1 MIVKYNQAPLQWHSF
16 NEKQIA
22 DFIDIRSEQNLDQKT
37 VESFGEEWTK
47 FSSFDKDEIE
57 RMGNEYFDLLAATSV
72 NKDSYVLDVGCGTGR
87 WSYYLSPKVKFVE
100 AIDPSDAVFSAVQL
114 TSGKPNIRVTKAG
127 VSSIPFDDATFDFI
141 FSLGVLHHIP
151 DTTGAIKR
159 IFQKL
164 KPGGYFLVYLYYNL
178 DNRGKTYKI
187 IFQLS
192 NMIRKMISK
201 MPKGL
206 KHFLAELIAFII
218 YMPFVF
224 LARFFKILFPKK
236 NFYKKIPLSYYHNK
250 SLTIIRN
257 DALDRFGT
265 PLEKRFSRV
274 EIENMLREAG
284 FTNIVFSEGT
294 PFWHC
299 IAQKPS

>member
-1 MIVKYNQAPLQWHSF
+1 MMLKYNQVPLQWHSF
-16 NEKQIA
+16 NDKQIA
-22 DFIDIRSEQNLDQKT
+22 DFIHIQSEQNLDQKT

-72 NKDSYVLDVGCGTGR
+72 NETSYVLDVGCGTGR
-87 WSYYLSPKVKFVE
+87 WSYYLSPKVKFIE
-100 AIDPSDAVFSAVQL
+100 AIDPSDAVFSAMQL
-114 TSGKPNIRVTKAG
+114 TGGKQNIRVTKAG
-127 VSSIPFDDATFDFI
+127 VNSIPFDDETFDFI

-178 DNRGKTYKI
+178 DNRGKIFKG

-192 NMIRKMISK
+192 NAIRKKISK
-201 MPKGL
+201 MPKGI
-206 KHFLAELIAFII
+206 KHFLAELIAFIV
-218 YMPFVF
+218 YLPLVS
-224 LARFFKILFPKK
+224 LARFLKAIFPGR

-265 PLEKRFSRV
+265 PLEKRFSKI
-274 EIENMLREAG
+274 EIEKMLTEGG
-284 FTNIVFSEGT
+284 FINTIFSEGT
-294 PFWHC
+294 PYWHC
-299 IAQKPS
+299 IAQKPM